1 MRSNEDVTTV
11 TSMSV
16 SEAQLTESTLSDL
29 IVLMV
34 GLGPGEDGNVAWSA
48 VRIVRTC
55 RGVELETNLN
65 KKFYNLREG
74 PY

>member
-1 MRSNEDVTTV
+1 MALLKVKYCSTNRRNFIENRMLRCNEDVTTV

-34 GLGPGEDGNVAWSA
+34 RLGPGEDGNVA
-48 VRIVRTC
+48 
-55 RGVELETNLN
+55 
-65 KKFYNLREG
+65 
-74 PY
+74 

>member
-1 MRSNEDVTTV
+1 MNAQQIGETLLKILSLLISNEDVTIV

-34 GLGPGEDGNVAWSA
+34 RLGPGEDGNVA
-48 VRIVRTC
+48 
-55 RGVELETNLN
+55 
-65 KKFYNLREG
+65 
-74 PY
+74 

>member
-1 MRSNEDVTTV
+1 MKILSLISNEDVTTV

-34 GLGPGEDGNVAWSA
+34 GPDEDGNVA
-48 VRIVRTC
+48 
-55 RGVELETNLN
+55 
-65 KKFYNLREG
+65 
-74 PY
+74 

>member
-1 MRSNEDVTTV
+1 MKIGCFIILSLMISNEDLTTV

-34 GLGPGEDGNVAWSA
+34 GPGEDGNVA
-48 VRIVRTC
+48 
-55 RGVELETNLN
+55 
-65 KKFYNLREG
+65 
-74 PY
+74 

>member
-1 MRSNEDVTTV
+1 MKIGCFIILSLMRCNEDVTTV

-34 GLGPGEDGNVAWSA
+34 RLGPGEDGNVA
-48 VRIVRTC
+48 
-55 RGVELETNLN
+55 
-65 KKFYNLREG
+65 
-74 PY
+74 